1 MLLLLA
7 LACSWSDEAAPVAA
21 PDVPLPPEPALGV
34 TEVVTPPGVAR
45 LADPQ
50 DLETPVHLDVSFDAS
65 ATTFDGLGTLLDAW
79 GFARLDGDGES
90 WRVKPPAGRA
100 WIARLEGLAEVR
112 EVREA
117 LDRET
122 LETGAYREGRET
134 YGAVTHAWSWR
145 EGGAQEQVTG
155 GAPPPPPV
163 FPDALPAWAVS
174 CLQPARDEMRAA
186 VARGVGWER
195 ALRADPAAWVLVVQD
210 YGACR
215 ARGWVPL
222 VRDGDVSNLTVA
234 GRAVAAVR
242 DEDLQESALEVLHGA
257 RASDDPA
264 AEAAVAQLVSAPA
277 EVVARAAEASMAG
290 LWQRT
295 LLRAWAARDP
305 DAALAWARASSIPGA
320 RALLVVL
327 DPLDRSA
334 ALADPATPPDVV
346 LAALGAWRPAP
357 GEGTDVLAR
366 LRTSPDPRVRDLAW
380 ERTLEQEAP
389 ACLPRVDTLA
399 TASLA
404 DAQAAWRSCPFP
416 AVREAAWTRARSLD
430 QASGDS
436 LLDETLQAP
445 ETLENGVLA
454 VRLAA
459 RAGRHDLLAALVARR
474 TVRRDVRREALRACL
489 DAGAPGAAQLEDL
502 HGRYL
507 GLRRAPAD
515 PPHDAAPPA
524 SPAPE

>member
-1 MLLLLA
+1 MWFLLA
-7 LACSWSDEAAPVAA
+7 LGCFRSDETAAVA
-21 PDVPLPPEPALGV
+21 VPSVALPPEPVLGV

-50 DLETPVHLDVSFDAS
+50 DLETSVHLDVAFDAQS
-65 ATTFDGLGTLLDAW
+65 TTFEALGSLLDAW
-79 GFARLDGDGES
+79 GFVRLDGDGES
-90 WRVKPPAGRA
+90 WRVKPPSGRA
-100 WIARLEGLAEVR
+100 WVSRLEGLAEIR

-155 GAPPPPPV
+155 GAAPPAPE
-163 FPDALPAWAVS
+163 FPEALPAWAVS

-195 ALRADPAAWVLVVQD
+195 ALRADPPAWVLVVQD

-222 VRDGDVSNLTVA
+222 VRDGDVANLSVA

-242 DEDLQESALEVLHGA
+242 DEDLQDAALEVLRAA

-264 AEAAVAQLVSAPA
+264 AEAAVAQLVSAA
-277 EVVARAAEASMAG
+277 SDVVARAAEASMAG
-290 LWQRT
+290 PWQRT

-327 DPLDRSA
+327 DAEDRAA
-334 ALADPATPPDVV
+334 ALSDPATPPDVLV
-346 LAALGAWRPAP
+346 AALGAWRPAP

-366 LRTSPDPRVRDLAW
+366 LRASPDPRVRDLAW

-399 TASLA
+399 AASLT
-404 DAQAAWRSCPFP
+404 DAQAAWRSCPVP

-430 QASGDS
+430 QAGGDA
-436 LLDETLQAP
+436 LLEETLQAP
-445 ETLENGVLA
+445 ETLENGVVA

-459 RAGRHDLLAALVARR
+459 RAGRYDLLTALVARN
-474 TVRRDVRREALRACL
+474 TVRRDVRREALRACV
-489 DAGAPGAAQLEDL
+489 DAGAPGAAQLEEL

-507 GLRRAPAD
+507 GLRRAAGA
-515 PPHDAAPPA
+515 PPLDAAAPA
-524 SPAPE
+524 SSVPE